1 MQQLLTLLRR
11 FYNSDDYDKAREGQ
25 REREGPNK
33 ETRLPTGLSGTRPL
47 ATETRS
53 HCTHKTQTPRR
64 APSLLHATP
73 SLLRAPPAP
82 CVAPLGSFLSPP
94 SAVAAPQ
101 VWAFNHF
108 QRRFDLD
115 AYLASV

>member
-25 REREGPNK
+25 RERGAK
-33 ETRLPTGLSGTRPL
+33 QGTRLPTGLSGTRPL

-64 APSLLHATP
+64 ASSLLHAAP
-73 SLLRAPPAP
+73 SLQRAPPAP
-82 CVAPLGSFLSPP
+82 RVAPLGSFLSPP